1 MKIERTVKLIMTEEE
16 KKAIKTVFKMLYDL
30 EWDEEK
36 DLAYELDYSDLMP
49 IRADLVRL
57 YELGGGCEE
66 DLK

>member
-1 MKIERTVKLIMTEEE
+1 MTEEE
-16 KKAIKTVFKMLYDL
+16 KKAVKTVYRMLYDL

-49 IRADLVRL
+49 IRQDLVRL
-57 YELGGGCEE
+57 YELGGGREE